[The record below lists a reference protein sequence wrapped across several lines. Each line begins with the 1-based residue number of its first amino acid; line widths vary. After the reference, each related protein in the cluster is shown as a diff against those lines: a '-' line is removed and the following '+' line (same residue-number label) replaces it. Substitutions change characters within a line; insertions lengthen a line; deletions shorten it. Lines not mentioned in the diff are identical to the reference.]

1 MLTQQQLQ
9 HFQTFGFL
17 HLKKVFDAD
26 ELKIIIA
33 EYEKGLAFARE
44 GATQV
49 GGRRQLNWPNMGPR
63 TPHITKLLEDPRIC
77 GVAEQLLGEDMV
89 AVGTNGNHFGGN
101 FTEWHPDIDSQHL
114 RGIKFLSYL
123 QPLDGN
129 SGALRVIPGSHLS
142 PFHDEVY
149 RITMKEHNYG
159 DGEESGL
166 SVAEV
171 PAFVCKTEPS
181 DLIVFNLRTW
191 HATWGGTADRRM
203 CSFNYYANPKTP
215 EEQEA
220 TRAMVAID
228 RQVQKSLKWKEP
240 QYAPEWIAN
249 PDSSPKRQRWI
260 MWLTHWGFIEVAG

>member
-9 HFQTFGFL
+9 YFQTFGFL
-17 HLKKVFDAD
+17 LLRKVFDPD
-26 ELKIIIA
+26 ELKIISA

-77 GVAEQLLGEDMV
+77 GVAEDLLGEDSV
-89 AVGTNGNHFGGN
+89 AVGTNGNHFGGHYS
-101 FTEWHPDIDSQHL
+101 EWHPDTHDPNL
-114 RGIKFLSYL
+114 RGIKFLNYL
-123 QPLDGN
+123 QPLDGDG
-129 SGALRVIPGSHLS
+129 GALRVVPGSHLS
-142 PFHDEVY
+142 PFHDEVF
-149 RITMKEHNYG
+149 RIAMKEHNYG

-191 HATWGGTADRRM
+191 HATWGGTTDRRM
-203 CSFNYYANPKTP
+203 CSFNYYANPRTP
-215 EEQEA
+215 EEQAA

-228 RQVQKSLKWKEP
+228 QQVQKSLRWKEP
-240 QYAPEWIAN
+240 QFAPEWIAN